1 MENNIVKQYEYLRDH
16 MNPAV
21 HDEFSVI
28 ISAYEELVWREKTD
42 EEKWNKRLGSVS
54 WTRRMSI
61 SEEGREII
69 NYYFLELVE
78 VSKIIVSILD
88 DLQKQESTE
97 FTILRLKALLLI
109 EKGYID
115 EFFQPKRHLP
125 KGFFIEMLTTYQK
138 DINNS
143 ILIEKLENLKTTYST
158 MYDRWIEREKRLGR
172 DRENVYW

>member
-1 MENNIVKQYEYLRDH
+1 
-16 MNPAV
+16 
-21 HDEFSVI
+21 
-28 ISAYEELVWREKTD
+28 
-42 EEKWNKRLGSVS
+42 
-54 WTRRMSI
+54 MSI

-97 FTILRLKALLLI
+97 FTILRLNALLII

-115 EFFQPKRHLP
+115 EYFQPKRHLP
-125 KGFFIEMLTTYQK
+125 KVFFIEMLTTYQK
-138 DINNS
+138 DINDN
-143 ILIEKLENLKTTYST
+143 ILIEKLENLKTTYSK
-158 MYDRWIEREKRLGR
+158 MYERWIEREKRLGR

>member
-1 MENNIVKQYEYLRDH
+1 MENNIIEQFKYLRDH
-16 MNPAV
+16 IDPGI

-28 ISAYEELVWREKTD
+28 IRACEELEWREKTD
-42 EEKWNKRLGSVS
+42 EEKWKLRLGSVS
-54 WTRRMSI
+54 MTRKWSI

-97 FTILRLKALLLI
+97 FTILRLKVLLLI

-125 KGFFIEMLTTYQK
+125 KAFFIEMLTTYQK
-138 DINNS
+138 DINNI
-143 ILIEKLENLKTTYST
+143 ILIEKLENLKTSYSK
-158 MYDRWIEREKRLGR
+158 MYDRWEEREKRLGR
-172 DRENVYW
+172 DITRSW